1 MREYKT
7 SKKIKC
13 LNNGIVY
20 PSQNAAARALGLD
33 IGSISKVVRGVIK
46 TTKGFRFELAAE
58 DEEITF
64 IED

>member
-13 LNNGIVY
+13 LNNGIIY
-20 PSQNAAARALGLD
+20 ASQHAAARDLGLD
-33 IGSISKVVRGVIK
+33 ASSISKVVRGIIK